1 MSEQRRL
8 MQQKKEYEESISHQ
22 LQEYTDKAQEIGKTA
37 LMIAGGALV
46 AYQLVRL
53 FTKRKSSAKSSRPKV
68 KGKVYQGMYEGDD
81 DGKGPRTIVIKEDSG
96 SLSMFDLIK
105 AEMGGLLLAIAK
117 DKILAFLHQLESP
130 KTNASE
136 QHKEDN

>member
-1 MSEQRRL
+1 MNEQRHL
-8 MQQKKEYEESISHQ
+8 MQKKKEYEESISHQ
-22 LQEYTDKAQEIGKTA
+22 LQEYTDKAQDIGKTA
-37 LMIAGGALV
+37 LMIAGGAFV

-53 FTKRKSSAKSSRPKV
+53 FTKSRGSKSSRAKV
-68 KGKVYQGMYEGDD
+68 NGKVYQGSYEGDD

-117 DKILAFLHQLESP
+117 DKILAFIHQLESS

-136 QHKEDN
+136 HEEDN